1 MRRNGGRLK
10 DIDFAT
16 AMERSREIA
25 DGALTDKA
33 TEQNALLHAFMMR
46 FLLNCS
52 LPPSGDNLG
61 RLGLALTAGMEGFL
75 VEEFNASLERR

>member
-1 MRRNGGRLK
+1 MK

-25 DGALTDKA
+25 DGALIDKD

-52 LPPSGDNLG
+52 IPPSGENLG
-61 RLGLALTAGMEGFL
+61 RLGLALTAGLEGFL
-75 VEEFNASLERR
+75 VEEFNASLERQ